1 MGLFGAFKKSTN
13 DKTAEAGWKAFIEE
27 YRPETGLVKPSE
39 HILQACKKV
48 GFPEELLD
56 FQKQYGFGNYGKGIL
71 KLIDP
76 EEYMNSLYTWL
87 GGEDFSKIPFMM
99 TGFGDIFYYRNLE
112 DGNYDIA
119 LLDIHYRQVIV
130 PAYSI
135 EELWKYLLSEDSKQK
150 FLRKSLFDNAVDKC
164 GLLENDDIYFFVPAL
179 VAGGAEN
186 IKYVDKG
193 KAAVHHQVL
202 FQLGS

>member
-1 MGLFGAFKKSTN
+1 
-13 DKTAEAGWKAFIEE
+13 
-27 YRPETGLVKPSE
+27 
-39 HILQACKKV
+39 
-48 GFPEELLD
+48 
-56 FQKQYGFGNYGKGIL
+56 
-71 KLIDP
+71 
-76 EEYMNSLYTWL
+76 
-87 GGEDFSKIPFMM
+87 MM

-150 FLRKSLFDNAVDKC
+150 LLRKSLFDNAVDKC